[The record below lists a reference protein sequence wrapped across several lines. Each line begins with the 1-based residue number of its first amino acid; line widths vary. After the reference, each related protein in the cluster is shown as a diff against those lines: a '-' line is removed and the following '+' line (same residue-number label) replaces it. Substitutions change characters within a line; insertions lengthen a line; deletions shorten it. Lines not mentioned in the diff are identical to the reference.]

1 MNETTC
7 DTDNDCTNAGY
18 AYLWCNG
25 NGVCGCRH
33 QQGAAL
39 DEDGMC
45 RIGSTWQ
52 ATTHFALNCIV
63 FLSSML
69 VLAYHTYATWRVV
82 RLGAKGTIRKSAF
95 FVELAI
101 LGWTADN
108 AVYVMW
114 FSNPSL
120 FGARAWQTVDAVTRV
135 LWGLR
140 PAIEHTASCSPLT
153 EHGP

>member
-1 MNETTC
+1 MNETC
-7 DTDNDCTNAGY
+7 DANNYCSN
-18 AYLWCNG
+18 AYLWCDG
-25 NGVCGCRH
+25 NRVCGCH
-33 QQGAAL
+33 YMQGAVL
-39 DEDGMC
+39 EDGMC
-45 RIGSTWQ
+45 PWTSTWM
-52 ATTHFALNCIV
+52 AKTHFALICIV
-63 FLSSML
+63 LISSML
-69 VLAYHTYATWRVV
+69 VLAYHTYATSLVV

-95 FVELAI
+95 CVELAI

>member
-1 MNETTC
+1 
-7 DTDNDCTNAGY
+7 
-18 AYLWCNG
+18 
-25 NGVCGCRH
+25 
-33 QQGAAL
+33 
-39 DEDGMC
+39 MC